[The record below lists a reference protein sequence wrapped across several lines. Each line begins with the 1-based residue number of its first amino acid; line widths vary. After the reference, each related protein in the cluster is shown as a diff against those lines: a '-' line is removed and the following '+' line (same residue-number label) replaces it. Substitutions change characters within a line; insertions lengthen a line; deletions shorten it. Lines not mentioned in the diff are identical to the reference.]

1 MRVKYLSSILVDF
14 TIVFTFSYLLKI
26 LLQYFVIIDH
36 RLLWIIFVTINFVY
50 FYFTYSRFGTTPGKS
65 MFDIALV
72 RKTGELSNRLI
83 LFRELCVKTPLITL
97 FFLILDYVAL
107 NILNILHM
115 GISLMQITFFIF
127 LFLLINIVIFLC
139 SSNSIWGLISK
150 TKFERLHQ
158 DKRVSNY
165 AYVIFALFI
174 IFSYSIIRFENNI
187 NQNSTFSVMGIEY
200 PYLFPKYPYNDT
212 NEYVE
217 FLSKQQSAKDYIFEL
232 FRKNDIVILCEPAH
246 REIKSWEFIS
256 DLVSD
261 QRFINNVG
269 HVFSEYGDA
278 SEQTRLDSFLNTSFT
293 DVVELEKATSN
304 LMWFMSLGF
313 FNYLKGVNILNSQ
326 LPEEL
331 KIKHYF
337 CDVGVH
343 QHTYTSSLTSY
354 LRGNRDKLMAEVLI
368 DKYQNEISSQ
378 KRKKCLL
385 VTNYRHAYNLHK
397 KGQRVN
403 QAEFIFDKFPDNT
416 ANVLINTYARNLYL
430 LFHSSYPIH
439 QGKWD
444 LAFEKN
450 NNKQVGFDFKGNIFG
465 NDHFDHSLID
475 YEGLEYKDVFT
486 GFIFINSLDEWV
498 FKYKNIPYAQES
510 RNNERIRK
518 GYPVIT
524 NVTNDSKREI
534 IPKICECFVSII
546 RRLPI
551 PEIVSN
557 FYNFIP
563 LAIFLLSATFSLC
576 ISTVYCISCLLRGT
590 AKRN

>member
-14 TIVFTFSYLLKI
+14 TVVFTFSYLLKI
-26 LLQYFVIIDH
+26 LLQYFVIVDH

-50 FYFTYSRFGTTPGKS
+50 FYFTYSRFGTTLGKS
-65 MFDIALV
+65 IFAVAMV
-72 RKTGELSNRLI
+72 SKTGELSNRLI

-97 FFLILDYVAL
+97 FCFVMDYV
-107 NILNILHM
+107 ILNILHIFQM
-115 GISLMQITFFIF
+115 DNTPWQVTFIRIY
-127 LFLLINIVIFLC
+127 LLISIVIFLC
-139 SSNSIWGLISK
+139 FSNSIWGLITK

-174 IFSYSIIRFENNI
+174 IFSYSVIRFENNI
-187 NQNSTFSVMGIEY
+187 HQNSNFSVMGIEY

-278 SEQTRLDSFLNTSFT
+278 SEQARLDSFLNTSFT
-293 DVVELEKATSN
+293 DGVELEKATSN
-304 LMWFMSLGF
+304 LMRFMSLGF

-326 LPEEL
+326 LPEDL

-337 CDVGVH
+337 CDVGFH
-343 QHTYTSSLTSY
+343 QFTINTSF
-354 LRGNRDKLMAEVLI
+354 RGDRDKLMAEVLI
-368 DKYQNEISSQ
+368 DKYRNEISSK

-397 KGQRVN
+397 KDQREN

-416 ANVLINTYARNLYL
+416 ANVLINTYALNSYL
-430 LFHSSYPIH
+430 SSYPIH

-450 NNKQVGFDFKGNIFG
+450 NNKQVGFDFEGNIFG
-465 NDHFDHSLID
+465 NDHFDHYVFD

-498 FKYKNIPYAQES
+498 FKYDIPYAQES
-510 RNNERIRK
+510 CNNERIRK
-518 GYPVIT
+518 GYPIIT
-524 NVTNDSKREI
+524 YDSKRGI
-534 IPKICECFVSII
+534 ISNILENIVTFI
-546 RRLPI
+546 RSLPI
-551 PEIVSN
+551 SEIVSN

-563 LAIFLLSATFSLC
+563 LAIFLLSAAFSLC
-576 ISTVYCISCLLRGT
+576 ISTIYCISCLLRGT
-590 AKRN
+590 AKRS